1 MATLAPGVLLKLL
14 DGLNSGVKPTSE
26 HRSSLLQVTDIV
38 PAELDDNE
46 LWPKHGFYIKV
57 SDSSHSI
64 YVSLPFEQDDLVLS
78 NKMQLGQFIYV
89 DRLEQ
94 GSPVPVVRGAKPLP
108 GRHPLVGT
116 PEPLMGLREKGEK
129 NEQKPNPNF
138 SAPRRG
144 SWGTGQI
151 GTSPLVRKPVPLDF
165 DQCTPVKD
173 PSCSVKHGGNVP
185 MSPVVIRGRAGGKD
199 ESGLRSSVGGALL
212 SKFVEAKVESSPALV
227 RKSCATPTM
236 LKFPRSRSLG
246 NRGGGSRIIKSPLPS
261 SEKKSCSPPPNSR
274 NSKMAASPNT
284 CADSQN
290 PLPCPKTCT
299 VLQPQCLDS
308 PLDNG
313 SLPMNLPGKL
323 SMLGK
328 EAVQQREKAQKVAL
342 QALRDASATENL
354 VRSLK
359 MFSNLSRAAKAEA
372 PAASFDQF
380 LEFYEQLV
388 QAKAEMVSIQAAIAA
403 SEMAQNP
410 NIEPKG
416 GGEKDH
422 ENNHQPPSV
431 LHEMTTE
438 ERRNSDSKRR
448 AALYKSIASFPER
461 SDQKSSVLGK
471 HLRSNQKS
479 ATLERKGTSTPFG
492 KLLQQ
497 ADSSVENDENKKPGG
512 ASISGLSNTIKLGQ
526 QIEDEAGNW
535 FMEFLE
541 KALEK
546 GMKKPKVPQSLL
558 LKVINWVEVEQ
569 CDSSKRPVHSRA
581 ANIARKLR
589 IKVKNP

>member
-14 DGLNSGVKPTSE
+14 DGMNSGVKATSE

-38 PAELDDNE
+38 PAELDENE

-94 GSPVPVVRGAKPLP
+94 GSPVPVARGAKPLP

-116 PEPLMGLREKGEK
+116 PEPLMGLREKGDK
-129 NEQKPNPNF
+129 NNPNF

-144 SWGTGQI
+144 SWGTPQI
-151 GTSPLVRKPVPLDF
+151 GASPLVRKPVPLDF
-165 DQCTPVKD
+165 DQITP
-173 PSCSVKHGGNVP
+173 VKHGGNNVP
-185 MSPVVIRGRAGGKD
+185 MSPVIRGRGVGKD

-246 NRGGGSRIIKSPLPS
+246 NRGAGSRIIKSPLPS

-290 PLPCPKTCT
+290 PLPCPKTST

-308 PLDNG
+308 PPDNG

-416 GGEKDH
+416 GGVKEH

-431 LHEMTTE
+431 LHETTAE
-438 ERRNSDSKRR
+438 EKRNSDSKRR

-461 SDQKSSVLGK
+461 SDQKSSILGK

-479 ATLERKGTSTPFG
+479 ASTPLG
-492 KLLQQ
+492 KLLLQQQQQ
-497 ADSSVENDENKKPGG
+497 AESSVENDENKKPGG
-512 ASISGLSNTIKLGQ
+512 ASSISGLSNTIKLGQ

-546 GMKKPKVPQSLL
+546 GMKNPKVPQSLL

>member
-14 DGLNSGVKPTSE
+14 DGMNSGVKATSE

-94 GSPVPVVRGAKPLP
+94 GSPVPVARGAKPLP

-129 NEQKPNPNF
+129 NNPNF

-144 SWGTGQI
+144 SWGTPQI
-151 GTSPLVRKPVPLDF
+151 GASPLVRKPVPLDF
-165 DQCTPVKD
+165 DQITP
-173 PSCSVKHGGNVP
+173 VKHGGNVP
-185 MSPVVIRGRAGGKD
+185 MSPIIRGRGAVGKD

-246 NRGGGSRIIKSPLPS
+246 NRGAGSRIIKSPLPS

-284 CADSQN
+284 CAESQN
-290 PLPCPKTCT
+290 PLPCPKTST

-308 PLDNG
+308 PPDNG

-328 EAVQQREKAQKVAL
+328 EAVQQRKKAQKVAL

-416 GGEKDH
+416 GGGKEH

-431 LHEMTTE
+431 LHETTAE
-438 ERRNSDSKRR
+438 EKRNSDSKRR

-461 SDQKSSVLGK
+461 SDQKSTILGK

-479 ATLERKGTSTPFG
+479 ASTPLG
-492 KLLQQ
+492 KLLLQQQQ
-497 ADSSVENDENKKPGG
+497 AESSVENDENKKPGG
-512 ASISGLSNTIKLGQ
+512 ASSISGLSNTIKLGQ

-546 GMKKPKVPQSLL
+546 GMKNPKVPQSLL